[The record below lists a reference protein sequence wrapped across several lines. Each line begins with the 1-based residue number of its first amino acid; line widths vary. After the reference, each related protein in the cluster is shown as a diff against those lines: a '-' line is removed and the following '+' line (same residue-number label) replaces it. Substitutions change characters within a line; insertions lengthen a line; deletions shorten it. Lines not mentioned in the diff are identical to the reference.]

1 MIMFKIYVDA
11 DSCPVKQEIYRVANR
26 YSIKVILVANKALNI
41 PEEGFVE
48 IVVVDDG
55 QDAVDDWITVNV
67 NKNDIVITADIPLA
81 SRTVKKGARILSPRG
96 IAFNEAS
103 IGDTLATRDL
113 MTHLRD
119 IGLVTGGPP
128 AFGKKYRSQFLQ
140 ALDSL
145 IQAIRNGK

>member
-1 MIMFKIYVDA
+1 MFKIYVDA
-11 DSCPVKQEIYRVANR
+11 DSCPVKQEVYRVANR
-26 YSIKVILVANKALNI
+26 YGLQVILVANKALNI
-41 PEEGFVE
+41 PEEGLVE
-48 IVVVDDG
+48 IVVVDNG
-55 QDAVDDWITVNV
+55 QDAVDDWITANAD
-67 NKNDIVITADIPLA
+67 KNDIVITADIPLA

-96 IAFNEAS
+96 TIFNENS

-128 AFGKKYRSQFLQ
+128 AFSKKDRSKFLQ

>member
-1 MIMFKIYVDA
+1 MFKIYIDA
-11 DSCPVKQEIYRVANR
+11 DSCPVKQEVYRVAGR
-26 YSIKVILVANKALNI
+26 YDLEVVLVTNKVFNI
-41 PEEGFVE
+41 PEEGIIE
-48 IVVVDDG
+48 LVVVDNG
-55 QDAVDDWITVNV
+55 QDAVDDWITDNV

-96 IAFNEAS
+96 IIFKESS

-119 IGLVTGGPP
+119 IGLVTSGPP
-128 AFGKKYRSQFLQ
+128 AFGKKDRSRFLQ

>member
-41 PEEGFVE
+41 PEEGIVE
-48 IVVVDDG
+48 IIVVDNG

-128 AFGKKYRSQFLQ
+128 AFGKKDRSQFLQ

-145 IQAIRNGK
+145 IQAIRSGK

>member
-1 MIMFKIYVDA
+1 MFKIYVDA
-11 DSCPVKQEIYRVANR
+11 DSCPVKQEIYRVAGR
-26 YSIKVILVANKALNI
+26 YDLEVVLVTNKAFNI
-41 PEEGFVE
+41 PDEEHIE
-48 IVVVDDG
+48 LVVADNG
-55 QDAVDDWITVNV
+55 QDAVDDWITEKV
-67 NKNDIVITADIPLA
+67 NKDDIVITADIPLA

-96 IAFNEAS
+96 LVFTESS

-119 IGLVTGGPP
+119 IGFVTGGPP
-128 AFGKKYRSQFLQ
+128 AFGKKDCSRFLQ

>member
-11 DSCPVKQEIYRVANR
+11 DSCPVKQEINRVAGR
-26 YSIKVILVANKALNI
+26 YDLKVVLVANKALNI
-41 PEEGFVE
+41 PEEGLVE
-48 IVVVDDG
+48 LVVVDNG
-55 QDAVDDWITVNV
+55 QDAVDDWIAENA

-81 SRTVKKGARILSPRG
+81 SRTVKKGARILSPRC
-96 IAFNEAS
+96 IVFKA

-119 IGLVTGGPP
+119 IGVVTSGPP
-128 AFGKKYRSQFLQ
+128 AFGKKDRSKFLQ

-145 IQAIRNGK
+145 IQTIRNGK

>member
-1 MIMFKIYVDA
+1 MFKIYVDA
-11 DSCPVKQEIYRVANR
+11 DSCPVKQEIYRVAGR
-26 YSIKVILVANKALNI
+26 YDLEVVLVTNKAFNI
-41 PEEGFVE
+41 PDEEHIE
-48 IVVVDDG
+48 LVVADNG
-55 QDAVDDWITVNV
+55 QDAVDDWITGKV
-67 NKNDIVITADIPLA
+67 NKDDIVITADIPLA

-96 IAFNEAS
+96 LVFTESS

-119 IGLVTGGPP
+119 IGFVTGGPP
-128 AFGKKYRSQFLQ
+128 AFGKKDCSRFLQ

>member
-1 MIMFKIYVDA
+1 MFKIYVDA
-11 DSCPVKQEIYRVANR
+11 DSCPVKQEVYRVANR
-26 YSIKVILVANKALNI
+26 YGLQVILVANKALNI
-41 PEEGFVE
+41 PDEGLVE
-48 IVVVDDG
+48 LIVVDNG
-55 QDAVDDWITVNV
+55 QDAVDDWITANAD
-67 NKNDIVITADIPLA
+67 KNDIVITADIPLA

-96 IAFNEAS
+96 AIFNESS

-119 IGLVTGGPP
+119 IGLFTGGPP
-128 AFGKKYRSQFLQ
+128 AFGRKDRSKFLQ

>member
-1 MIMFKIYVDA
+1 MFKIYVDA
-11 DSCPVKQEIYRVANR
+11 DSCPVKQEVYRVANR
-26 YSIKVILVANKALNI
+26 YGIKVILVANKALNI
-41 PEEGFVE
+41 PEEVLVE
-48 IVVVDDG
+48 LVVVDNG
-55 QDAVDDWITVNV
+55 QDAVDDWITANV

-96 IAFNEAS
+96 IAFNESS

-119 IGLVTGGPP
+119 IGMVTGGPP
-128 AFGKKYRSQFLQ
+128 AFGKKDRSKFLQ